1 MTGERGRPPA
11 PLVLIIVGLGAFI
24 TALDQTVV
32 VTAFPSVMLDL
43 KIPFTQLDRA
53 SWIITSYLLGYTVAM
68 PLIGRLGDVYGY
80 ARVYKAALIV
90 FAVGTSLV
98 AMSSSLEWMV
108 GARVVQAVGR
118 GATVPIGM
126 AIASSALPRRQQ
138 GLALGIVGAS
148 AERGPCWARPTE
160 ERSLSF

>member
-11 PLVLIIVGLGAFI
+11 PLVLTIVGLGAFI
-24 TALDQTVV
+24 TALDQTGV

-80 ARVYKAALIV
+80 ARVYKSALIV

-118 GATVPIGM
+118 GRHGTHRHGYSQQSVAQT
-126 AIASSALPRRQQ
+126 SAGAGFGYCGSVGGGGVHVGPGLRR
-138 GLALGIVGAS
+138 S
-148 AERGPCWARPTE
+148 DR
-160 ERSLSF
+160 